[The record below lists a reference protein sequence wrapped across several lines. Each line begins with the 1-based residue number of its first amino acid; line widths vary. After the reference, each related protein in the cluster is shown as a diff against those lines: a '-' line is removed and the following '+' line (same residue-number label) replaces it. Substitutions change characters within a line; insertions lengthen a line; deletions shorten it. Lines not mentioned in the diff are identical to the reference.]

1 MSKTVAIT
9 CGLTSANISRRN
21 VSKYE
26 WLIIEECDKWTV
38 VCRFDN
44 KAAFSVLPFLT
55 LFAFNRKKLYICNS
69 EAEHFMK
76 MLHFFVC
83 FRVEKREK

>member
-1 MSKTVAIT
+1 MSKTVPIT

-69 EAEHFMK
+69 EAGHSYWMSRF
-76 MLHFFVC
+76 LPVFQV
-83 FRVEKREK
+83 